1 MYRYKEKKINKEK
14 KSIMASLD
22 YDIDNFSGVWSR
34 SPRYDIYIGDC
45 IHYHDVPEEAVAR
58 LCEIAMRKAEIWG
71 EKVVAKE
78 I

>member
-1 MYRYKEKKINKEK
+1 
-14 KSIMASLD
+14 MASLD
-22 YDIDNFSGVWSR
+22 YDIDNFSGKWSR

-45 IHYHDVPEEAVAR
+45 IQYHDVPEEAVDR
-58 LCEIAMRKAEIWG
+58 LYDIAMKKAEIWG